1 MTKIIFLLT
10 ISIYCQEKW
19 LWELIKWSLKRK
31 CFDLLSK
38 ISQLILQGNVWR
50 SVSRIC
56 KCILGLKELK
66 NVSYLGPCPVGKWG
80 WKVTSPALKSM
91 CIYCGR
97 SDVTCGSP
105 NYYECFSDQ
114 VHICLL
120 FQVQEIEDELNK
132 KGRGIKHT
140 RKVLLCKVILSLTWT
155 VQQYTFQC
163 YYIYKFFKPTP
174 PLLDSN
180 CRHFM
185 SNHLFYLS

>member
-19 LWELIKWSLKRK
+19 LWELIKWSPKEKMLWSFIR
-31 CFDLLSK
+31 F
-38 ISQLILQGNVWR
+38 SQLILQGNVWR
-50 SVSRIC
+50 SVLRIC
-56 KCILGLKELK
+56 KCILGLKGLK
-66 NVSYLGPCPVGKWG
+66 NVTCLGSCPVGKWA

-91 CIYCGR
+91 CICCGR

-140 RKVLLCKVILSLTWT
+140 KKVLLCKVILSLIPGQFNSTPSS
-155 VQQYTFQC
+155 VII
-163 YYIYKFFKPTP
+163 YINF
-174 PLLDSN
+174 SN
-180 CRHFM
+180 LHHHC
-185 SNHLFYLS
+185 

>member
-1 MTKIIFLLT
+1 MVMRVNKMITK
-10 ISIYCQEKW
+10 EKM
-19 LWELIKWSLKRK
+19 LWSFIK
-31 CFDLLSK
+31 F
-38 ISQLILQGNVWR
+38 SQLILQGNVWR

-56 KCILGLKELK
+56 KCILRLKGLK
-66 NVSYLGPCPVGKWG
+66 NVTCLGSCPVGKWA

-91 CIYCGR
+91 CICCGR

-105 NYYECFSDQ
+105 NFYECFFDQ

-140 RKVLLCKVILSLTWT
+140 KKVLLCKVILSLTWT

-174 PLLDSN
+174 PLLDTN